1 MVSRLRVCHDRSA
14 SQSKPSS
21 AMVASRCTRPAAA
34 YRSVS
39 GGTGSS
45 TNARRSANSASW
57 IGPSPEAN
65 RSPAGIGTASNAAC
79 DSSSRT
85 ARSKP
90 TLIAAIWAGV
100 GGGGPSSADQRNAPP
115 TTSTRAHRPTSP
127 SSQPSGPST
136 TSVSRSSSIQPSVS
150 STPRRRPASSTSS
163 TSSPINHQPNAD
175 SAGCIRTN
183 PSAPSS
189 ESTHTVHAVPS
200 TSAGTNTNP
209 SLTSVNDVSSCSSR
223 SSSSRPPRGRS
234 HGAPSRERSTSTGT
248 ASSPNAPMTES
259 RRLPSLTTAPI
270 MPQAQA
276 ARRLTPADT
285 HREPGGGQTS
295 SRPDGR
301 RGP

>member
-90 TLIAAIWAGV
+90 TLHRRDLGRGRRRRTLQRRPAQCAADHLDSRPPPDQPVEPTVRPQHHVGV
-100 GGGGPSSADQRNAPP
+100 AVVQHPAVRLQHTEA
-115 TTSTRAHRPTSP
+115 
-127 SSQPSGPST
+127 T
-136 TSVSRSSSIQPSVS
+136 TSVVDELDVIADQPPAQRRQRRMHPHEPVGAVVGVDPHR
-150 STPRRRPASSTSS
+150 PRRPLHQRRHEHEPVAHLGERRVQLQQ
-163 TSSPINHQPNAD
+163 PIQLV
-175 SAGCIRTN
+175 T
-183 PSAPSS
+183 
-189 ESTHTVHAVPS
+189 
-200 TSAGTNTNP
+200 
-209 SLTSVNDVSSCSSR
+209 
-223 SSSSRPPRGRS
+223 
-234 HGAPSRERSTSTGT
+234 T
-248 ASSPNAPMTES
+248 AAWTIP
-259 RRLPSLTTAPI
+259 RLP
-270 MPQAQA
+270 
-276 ARRLTPADT
+276 
-285 HREPGGGQTS
+285 EP
-295 SRPDGR
+295 
-301 RGP
+301 